1 MFVRIGLVLEW
12 GGLGGLGRV
21 WRGREEDDDDDDD
34 DYDFG
39 GDDDD
44 DEDDG
49 IHKGT
54 NKL

>member
-21 WRGREEDDDDDDD
+21 WRGREDDDDE